1 MLAPVGTKGNGMNP
15 NILAAWMAEVILTSD
30 LAQVVGAVG
39 IFRRP
44 DA

>member
-1 MLAPVGTKGNGMNP
+1 MSP
-15 NILAAWMAEVILTSD
+15 NILATWTAEVILTND

-39 IFRRP
+39 IFGRP